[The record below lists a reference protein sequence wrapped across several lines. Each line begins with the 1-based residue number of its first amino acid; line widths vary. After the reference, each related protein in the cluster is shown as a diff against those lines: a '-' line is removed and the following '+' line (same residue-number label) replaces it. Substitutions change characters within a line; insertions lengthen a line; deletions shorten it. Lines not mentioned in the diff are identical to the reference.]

1 MAVQILKNKLCCDR
15 KTFSRHLVFSI
26 SRILAI
32 ILLVASQSDY
42 RILNIYNSLYNNG
55 IFPLRWLD
63 TVFKKL
69 SYSLLI
75 AFNFRAVKFK

>member
-1 MAVQILKNKLCCDR
+1 MASNDKEILSCENKAINSV
-15 KTFSRHLVFSI
+15 KSI
-26 SRILAI
+26 IR
-32 ILLVASQSDY
+32 
-42 RILNIYNSLYNNG
+42 LNS
-55 IFPLRWLD
+55 LRWLD